1 MNEKLTPTNYLRNTA
16 QPIMESGKIHGIDK
30 KHYCDV
36 LEMEYITIASEYAR
50 WSKWPGEN
58 SHVRPVAVE
67 YIRDRYLKLCVHG
80 DPNKPDYSLLKGRD
94 YYFSKD

>member
-1 MNEKLTPTNYLRNTA
+1 MNKIDHPQPQLRNIA
-16 QPIMESGKIHGIDK
+16 NPIMESEKIHGFDK

-58 SHVRPVAVE
+58 TLKRPVAVE

-94 YYFSKD
+94 YYFS

>member
-1 MNEKLTPTNYLRNTA
+1 MNEKLTPPN
-16 QPIMESGKIHGIDK
+16 QPTPTLHHIMESEKIHGFDK

-58 SHVRPVAVE
+58 ALKRPAPVE

-80 DPNKPDYSLLKGRD
+80 DPNKPDYSLLKSRD
-94 YYFSKD
+94 DYFSKD